1 MAGAFDVIFL
11 DEVPTL
17 DMRDL
22 NRTRRFI
29 TLIDALYEANVIVVI
44 RAAAEPSR
52 LFVADKNAVLDEGHG
67 DLIGDATY
75 LHKGARDEAF
85 AFDRTA
91 SRIIEMGSTAYLRRA
106 RNARS
111 KRVGDVLLAVDD
123 DVDVDALFKAVDV
136 DGSGKLDEQEF
147 TALLEELS
155 EKTRGHRNVSR
166 LEFELARGSLDANR
180 DGLIDLNELREEFY
194 HRKLRDA
201 SDRLFLDRSGELVA
215 GAPA

>member
-1 MAGAFDVIFL
+1 
-11 DEVPTL
+11 
-17 DMRDL
+17 MRDL

-44 RAAAEPSR
+44 RAAASPQR
-52 LFVADKNAVLDEGHG
+52 LFVADKNAVVDEGHG

-111 KRVGDVLLAVDD
+111 KRVGDVLLAVDG
-123 DVDVDALFKAVDV
+123 DVDA
-136 DGSGKLDEQEF
+136 
-147 TALLEELS
+147 ELYLRQRTS
-155 EKTRGHRNVSR
+155 TG
-166 LEFELARGSLDANR
+166 RGSLMNKSSLLYWRNCPRRRGATATSVAWS
-180 DGLIDLNELREEFY
+180 LNW
-194 HRKLRDA
+194 
-201 SDRLFLDRSGELVA
+201 
-215 GAPA
+215 PAVVWMRTATG

>member
-1 MAGAFDVIFL
+1 MAVLLAPPFPPRL
-11 DEVPTL
+11 L
-17 DMRDL
+17 HRL
-22 NRTRRFI
+22 NRGGGVKKILRG
-29 TLIDALYEANVIVVI
+29 
-44 RAAAEPSR
+44 PSQSC
-52 LFVADKNAVLDEGHG
+52 AVE
-67 DLIGDATY
+67 
-75 LHKGARDEAF
+75 F

-111 KRVGDVLLAVDD
+111 KRVGDVLIKAED
-123 DVDVDALFKAVDV
+123 DVDVDALFAAADV
-136 DGSGKLDEQEF
+136 DGSGKLDEVEF

>member
-1 MAGAFDVIFL
+1 MC
-11 DEVPTL
+11 
-17 DMRDL
+17 
-22 NRTRRFI
+22 RTI
-29 TLIDALYEANVIVVI
+29 
-44 RAAAEPSR
+44 
-52 LFVADKNAVLDEGHG
+52 KQ
-67 DLIGDATY
+67 
-75 LHKGARDEAF
+75 
-85 AFDRTA
+85 DRTA

-123 DVDVDALFKAVDV
+123 DVDVDALFAAADV
-136 DGSGKLDEQEF
+136 DGSGKLDDQEF

-180 DGLIDLNELREEFY
+180 DGLIDLEELREEFY
-194 HRKLRDA
+194 HRKLKDA
-201 SDRLFLDRSGELVA
+201 SDRLFLHPSGDLVA